1 MSISDQIAKII
12 KHPLSQDLGIPLLGT
27 AVNAGINF
35 GMMNYQNKFNAR
47 QAEIAREW
55 NAEMDNTKYQRQV
68 ADMKAAGVNPALA
81 MSGGVTTQATSNAT
95 AQGVTPPYMNIAN
108 MANMVQAL
116 SQARLNNTQADNIKA
131 DTDLKKAQTGYY
143 GASTVKITAE
153 TIGIGINNEFLRTY
167 KELEIKGMELANK
180 ISDARVNEINQN
192 IEKMKSEIKLN
203 IAKAATE
210 EERVRLMITQE
221 ALNKAN
227 ANQVDRLTPYLEQYY
242 SAQTEQA
249 QANAKL
255 MLVQAAYQQGLID
268 EGMIEAA
275 VKEKYANANE
285 ADAKAKLDEARR
297 ILGLPKA
304 EVKNLNSSTFKN
316 YAAGSA
322 EALDVLADVTFKI
335 VGAVATGGVSLGIP
349 QPRNPIGFR

>member
-1 MSISDQIAKII
+1 MALQDFLDKAWVK
-12 KHPLSQDLGIPLLGT
+12 DLGIPVLGGL
-27 AVNAGINF
+27 AEAGINF
-35 GMMNYQNKFNAR
+35 GMMAYQNNFNAK
-47 QAEIAREW
+47 QAQIAREW
-55 NAEMDNTKYQRQV
+55 NKEMDSTKYQRTV
-68 ADMKAAGVNPALA
+68 SDMKAAGVNPALA
-81 MSGGVTTQATSNAT
+81 MDGGVTTQAGSNVT
-95 AQGVTPPYMNIAN
+95 AQGATPAYMNLSS

-227 ANQVDRLTPYLEQYY
+227 ANRVEALLEYEKAYY
-242 SAQTEQA
+242 SATTAQA

-322 EALDVLADVTFKI
+322 EALDVLADVTLKI
-335 VGAVATGGVSLGIP
+335 VAAVATGGSYVGP
-349 QPRNPIGFR
+349 MPTNAFGDD